1 MADSPDKPLPRDD
14 AGHPDAQE
22 LESIAL
28 GRSVGEAALLHV
40 AECPRCQDA
49 IREIEANNRFLSQ
62 MISAARSA
70 SAVAPSPL
78 AQMPSIP
85 GYELLG
91 EIHRGGQGVVFR
103 ARQIATKRE
112 VAIKLPLAGSFLTA
126 KAKMRFEREI
136 ELVAQMHHPNIVTVH
151 DSGLTPDGRYFIV
164 MELIDGVTLDRFIA
178 SGGEQSTVTGR
189 RRVEFILRLFTR
201 IAGAVQHAH
210 ARGVIHRD
218 LKPGNV
224 LVDAQGQPHVVDFGL
239 ARRGEWSP
247 ENSPTMV
254 DEFQGTPAYAS
265 PEQVGGDP
273 RAIDVRTDIYSMGV
287 MLYRALTGH
296 WPYAVDGSLSDQ
308 IRNIKHALP
317 PAPSRRVRHVDP
329 DVDTVVLTALAK
341 EPQRRYQSAAAFEAD
356 LTACLTGQPISARRA
371 GVLYV
376 VRKAAARHK
385 AVTIT
390 AAAAVIALGASIY
403 SWQMRR
409 NAVLEIAEERAR
421 AQTAAASLSQR
432 LLEQI
437 AMAGGGALQQGFAR
451 RVLDAAAVDLD
462 RGLVTDRPL
471 THAALRAQLG
481 RMYARLDQHSA
492 ALHQF
497 QAGLAAVDLAKV
509 DPDDLRSQLRIDM
522 VGAQRALGRFGDAAA
537 SAKAAIDVADRSA
550 EPGQTRAALAHA
562 ELIASALQSGGATDG
577 EMLKRAVDGARTDLD
592 AMTLASAPARAA
604 LLTELA
610 KASLASGEPA
620 LALRDA
626 EAAMAMASVA
636 GDSLATV
643 NAGAVLARVH
653 AMKGDF
659 DACFRAIREQ
669 AGALASDRHAW
680 AAGAIAAA
688 AELPA
693 DTSPAAALA
702 PALTQHADDLADML
716 RAVVNDDRV
725 RAASL
730 LTAAAR
736 GALQLRLGSRAAELA
751 AAGAEI
757 VQGVSGPGEP
767 GRLEALRVAASG
779 WAMAGS
785 PTQELAALRAAI
797 DAARAA
803 KRPEPRVE
811 IDLWTRLSKAA
822 ESCGERE
829 AAIDAATRA
838 ASLAAMG
845 GRSLTSLRLL
855 FERAKLLERL
865 GMAESALGAY
875 EGCLFVASRRGE
887 WQSWAE
893 IQLHV
898 ARLRESRGELGM
910 ALAPL
915 LSAEAALERWPGL
928 DPVMR
933 HALSIN
939 RVPVIAALGDDEQ
952 VRRVLGEA
960 VVGTMQTLG
969 PGSSITRRVLELGVM
984 WSESRGERE
993 LASAWRRQLRDGA
1006 ADAKPRQ

>member
-1 MADSPDKPLPRDD
+1 MADTPDKPLPKDE
-14 AGHPDAQE
+14 ASHPDALE

-28 GRSVGEAALLHV
+28 GRSVSEAALLHA
-40 AECPRCQDA
+40 AECPGCQA
-49 IREIEANNRFLSQ
+49 TIREIEANNRFLSQ
-62 MISAARSA
+62 MISAARSGSSTPA
-70 SAVAPSPL
+70 SAM
-78 AQMPSIP
+78 AQSPSIP

-126 KAKMRFEREI
+126 KAKVRFEREI

-178 SGGEQSTVTGR
+178 SGSEQSTVTGR
-189 RRVEFILRLFTR
+189 RRVEFILRLFAR

-247 ENSPTMV
+247 ENSPTLV

-265 PEQVGGDP
+265 PEQVSGDP

-296 WPYAVDGSLSDQ
+296 WPYAVEGSLSDQ

-317 PAPSRRVRHVDP
+317 QAPSRRVRHVDP

-341 EPQRRYQSAAAFEAD
+341 EPQRRYQSAAALEAD

-409 NAVLEIAEERAR
+409 QAIVEIAEERAR

-437 AMAGGGALQQGFAR
+437 AAAGGGALQQGFAR
-451 RVLDAAAVDLD
+451 RVLDSAAADLD
-462 RGLVTDRPL
+462 RGLATDRPL
-471 THAALRAQLG
+471 THASLRAQLG

-492 ALHQF
+492 ALHHF
-497 QAGLAAVDLAKV
+497 QAGLAALDLARA
-509 DPDDLRSQLRIDM
+509 DPDDLRAQLRIDM
-522 VGAQRALGRFGDAAA
+522 VGAQKALGRFSDAAD
-537 SAKAAIDVADRSA
+537 SAKAAIDAADRA
-550 EPGQTRAALAHA
+550 GAAGQTRAVHAHA
-562 ELIASALQSGGATDG
+562 ELLAAAMQGGVPADTEGLKASMT
-577 EMLKRAVDGARTDLD
+577 RARADLD
-592 AMTLASAPARAA
+592 AMRLATEPARAT
-604 LLTELA
+604 LLCELA
-610 KASLASGEPA
+610 KAAAGLGDLPA
-620 LALRDA
+620 ALRDA
-626 EAAMAMASVA
+626 ESAMA
-636 GDSLATV
+636 LATVSGDAMAAV
-643 NAGAVLARVH
+643 NAGAVQARVL
-653 AMKGDF
+653 ALRGDF
-659 DACFRAIREQ
+659 DACFRAVREQ
-669 AGALASDRHAW
+669 VGALSASRYAW
-680 AAGAIAAA
+680 A
-688 AELPA
+688 
-693 DTSPAAALA
+693 SKALA
-702 PALTQHADDLADML
+702 VAGETPTEASVDASRAPVLVQHVDDLAGML
-716 RAVVNDDRV
+716 RAVVNDDRA

-730 LTAAAR
+730 LVAAAR
-736 GALQLRLGSRAAELA
+736 GSLQLRQGTRGAELA
-751 AAGAEI
+751 AAGADI
-757 VQGVSGPGEP
+757 FLASAGPGEP

-785 PTQELAALRAAI
+785 PSQELATLREAVEC
-797 DAARAA
+797 ARAA
-803 KRPEPRVE
+803 KRPEPRTE
-811 IDLWTRLSKAA
+811 IDLWTRLSRAA
-822 ESCGERE
+822 EAVGDRD
-829 AAIDAATRA
+829 AAVDAATRA
-838 ASLAAMG
+838 ANLAALG
-845 GRSLTSLRLL
+845 GRSLVSLRLL

-865 GMAESALGAY
+865 GMGEAALGAY
-875 EGCLFVASRRGE
+875 DGCLFVAARRGE

-898 ARLRESRGELGM
+898 ARLRAARGDLGG
-910 ALAPL
+910 AVAPL
-915 LSAEAALERWPGL
+915 LAGEAVVDRMQGL

-933 HALSIN
+933 HALCLN
-939 RVPVIAALGDDEQ
+939 RAPVLDALGEEGD
-952 VRRVLGEA
+952 VRRTLGEA
-960 VVGTMQTLG
+960 IKGTMETLG
-969 PGSSITRRVLELGVM
+969 PSSSITRRLLESGVM
-984 WSESRGERE
+984 WSESQGDR
-993 LASAWRRQLRDGA
+993 AQAAAWRRLLRDGRDA
-1006 ADAKPRQ
+1006 AP

>member
-1 MADSPDKPLPRDD
+1 MADIPDKPLPSDE
-14 AGHPDAQE
+14 ASHPDAQE

-40 AECPRCQDA
+40 GECPRCQAA
-49 IREIEANNRFLSQ
+49 IAEIEANNRFLSQ

-70 SAVAPSPL
+70 STTTPSPL

-126 KAKMRFEREI
+126 KAKIRFEREI

-189 RRVEFILRLFTR
+189 RRVEFILRLFAR

-247 ENSPTMV
+247 ENSPTLV

-356 LTACLTGQPISARRA
+356 LAACLTGQPISARRA

-409 NAVLEIAEERAR
+409 QAVVEIAEERAR
-421 AQTAAASLSQR
+421 AQSAAASLSQR

-437 AMAGGGALQQGFAR
+437 AMAGGGAMQQGFAR
-451 RVLDAAAVDLD
+451 RVLDAAAADLD

-471 THAALRAQLG
+471 THASLRAQLG

-497 QAGLAAVDLAKV
+497 QAGLAAIELAKA
-509 DPDDLRSQLRIDM
+509 DPDDLRSRLRIDM
-522 VGAQRALGRFGDAAA
+522 VGAQRALGRFSDAAE
-537 SAKAAIDVADRSA
+537 SARAAIDAADRQG
-550 EPGQTRAALAHA
+550 EPGQTRAVLAHA
-562 ELIASALQSGGATDG
+562 ELLAAAVQSGGTAESDA
-577 EMLKRAVDGARTDLD
+577 MRRAIDGARKDLES
-592 AMTLASAPARAA
+592 MSLASAPARAA
-604 LLTELA
+604 LLAELA
-610 KASLASGEPA
+610 KASLAIDEPA

-626 EAAMAMASVA
+626 EAAMA
-636 GDSLATV
+636 LATLSGDTLAAV
-643 NAGAVLARVH
+643 NAGAVQARVH

-659 DACFRAIREQ
+659 DACFRAVREQ
-669 AGALASDRHAW
+669 VGALSAERHAW
-680 AAGAIAAA
+680 AAKAIAVA
-688 AELPA
+688 AEMPA
-693 DTSPAAALA
+693 DAVDDPALA
-702 PALTQHADDLADML
+702 PVLAQHADDLAGML
-716 RAVVNDDRV
+716 RAVVNDDRS

-730 LTAAAR
+730 LVAAAR
-736 GALQLRLGSRAAELA
+736 GSLQLRQATRAAELA
-751 AAGAEI
+751 GAGADI
-757 VQGVSGPGEP
+757 LLNASGPGDP

-779 WAMAGS
+779 WAMAGIA
-785 PTQELAALRAAI
+785 TQELASLRQAI

-829 AAIDAATRA
+829 VAIDASTRA
-838 ASLAAMG
+838 ANLAALG

-865 GMAESALGAY
+865 GMIEPALDAY

-898 ARLRESRGELGM
+898 ARLHESRGQLGC
-910 ALAPL
+910 AVAPL
-915 LSAEAALERWPGL
+915 LSGEAVLERLPAL

-933 HALSIN
+933 HALSLG
-939 RVPVIAALGDDEQ
+939 RVPVIAAMGSDEE
-952 VRRVLGEA
+952 VRRMLDDA
-960 VVGTMQTLG
+960 VAGTMQTLG
-969 PGSSITRRVLELGVM
+969 PASSVTRRVLELGIM
-984 WSESRGERE
+984 WSESRGDRD
-993 LASAWRRQLRDGA
+993 LASAWWRMLRDGVA
-1006 ADAKPRQ
+1006 TPRP

>member
-1 MADSPDKPLPRDD
+1 MADFPDKPLPPDE
-14 AGHPDAQE
+14 ASHPDSRE
-22 LESIAL
+22 LEAIAM
-28 GRSVGEAALLHV
+28 GRSVDEAALLHA
-40 AECPRCQDA
+40 AECPGCQA
-49 IREIEANNRFLSQ
+49 TIREIEANNRFLSQ
-62 MISAARSA
+62 MMSAARSA
-70 SAVAPSPL
+70 SATLPSSM
-78 AQMPSIP
+78 AQLPSIP

-126 KAKMRFEREI
+126 KAKVRFEREI

-178 SGGEQSTVTGR
+178 SGSEQSTVTGR
-189 RRVEFILRLFTR
+189 RRVEFILRLFAR

-247 ENSPTMV
+247 ETSPTLV

-265 PEQVGGDP
+265 PEQVSGDP
-273 RAIDVRTDIYSMGV
+273 RAIDVRTDIYSLGV

-296 WPYAVDGSLSDQ
+296 WPYAVEGSLSDQ

-317 PAPSRRVRHVDP
+317 QAPSRRVRHVDP

-341 EPQRRYQSAAAFEAD
+341 EPQRRYQSAAALESD
-356 LTACLTGQPISARRA
+356 LNACLAGQPISARRA

-409 NAVLEIAEERAR
+409 NAAVEIAEERAR
-421 AQTAAASLSQR
+421 AQAAAASLSQR

-437 AMAGGGALQQGFAR
+437 AVAGGGAMQQGFAR
-451 RVLDAAAVDLD
+451 RVLDAAAADLD
-462 RGLVTDRPL
+462 RGLATDRPL
-471 THAALRAQLG
+471 THASLRAQLG

-497 QAGLAAVDLAKV
+497 QAGLAALGLAGA
-509 DPDDLRSQLRIDM
+509 DPDDLRSQLSIDM
-522 VGAQRALGRFGDAAA
+522 VGAQLALGRFSDAAD
-537 SAKAAIDVADRSA
+537 SAKAAIDAADRSGPA
-550 EPGQTRAALAHA
+550 GQTRAVAAHA
-562 ELIASALQSGGATDG
+562 ELVAAALQAGTPADPET
-577 EMLKRAVDGARTDLD
+577 LKAAMSRARADLEAMPRAAD
-592 AMTLASAPARAA
+592 AARAA
-604 LLTELA
+604 LLVELA
-610 KASLASGEPA
+610 KASMALGDPA
-620 LALRDA
+620 AALRDA
-626 EAAMAMASVA
+626 ESAMA
-636 GDSLATV
+636 LATVSGDASAAV
-643 NAGAVLARVH
+643 NAGAVQARVY
-653 AMKGDF
+653 AMQGDF

-669 AGALASDRHAW
+669 VGALSDQRYAW
-680 AAGAIAAA
+680 ASKALVAAGDAPSQANV
-688 AELPA
+688 
-693 DTSPAAALA
+693 DAALT
-702 PALTQHADDLADML
+702 PVLVQHVDDLAAML
-716 RAVVNDDRV
+716 REVVGDDRP

-730 LTAAAR
+730 LVNAAR
-736 GALQLRLGSRAAELA
+736 GALRLRQGERAAELA
-751 AAGAEI
+751 GAGAGI
-757 VQGVSGPGEP
+757 MLGASGPGEP
-767 GRLEALRVAASG
+767 GRLEALRVAATG
-779 WAMAGS
+779 WSMAGGS
-785 PTQELAALRAAI
+785 VQEVATLREAV

-803 KRPEPRVE
+803 KRPEPRTE
-811 IDLWTRLSKAA
+811 IDLWTRLSRAA
-822 ESCGERE
+822 ESCGDKD
-829 AAIDAATRA
+829 AAVDAATRA
-838 ASLAAMG
+838 ANLAALG

-865 GMAESALGAY
+865 GMGDAAMDAY
-875 EGCLFVASRRGE
+875 QGCLFVASRRGE
-887 WQSWAE
+887 WQTWAE

-898 ARLRESRGELGM
+898 ARLREASGELG
-910 ALAPL
+910 
-915 LSAEAALERWPGL
+915 SAVAALIAGEAVLDRMQGL

-933 HALSIN
+933 HALCLN
-939 RVPVIAALGDDEQ
+939 RVPVLAALGEDDA
-952 VRRVLGEA
+952 VGRMLGEA
-960 VVGTMQTLG
+960 VAGASQTLG
-969 PGSSITRRVLELGVM
+969 PGSSITRRLLECAVM
-984 WSESRGERE
+984 WSESNGDRDR
-993 LASAWRRQLRDGA
+993 ASAWRRMLHDSRDA
-1006 ADAKPRQ
+1006 AP